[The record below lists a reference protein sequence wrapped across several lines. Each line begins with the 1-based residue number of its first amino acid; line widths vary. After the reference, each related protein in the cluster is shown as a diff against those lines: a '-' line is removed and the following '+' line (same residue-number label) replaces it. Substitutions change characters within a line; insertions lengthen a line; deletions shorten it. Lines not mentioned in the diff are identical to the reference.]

1 LAVGGSGVVPMAMTS
16 PLARVLRQAGDP
28 AIVDRLVGLPG
39 ADLTTLLLRVLR
51 LRTERL
57 SPADVFRRY
66 RADRF
71 VTPADVPHAR
81 LRATE
86 DRLISLLPAGF
97 RPITLAP
104 VAPLGLHSVVGPVH
118 QDKVLSTVRGNEV
131 AADPTN
137 GLALVAAE
145 ERQRLGP
152 RSTDVVRLAA
162 AQRVVRAQALR
173 APGLSAHF
181 GLLGMVTAGRDTGD
195 LEFERRY
202 AVEHLR
208 YLAAAL
214 PGRVE
219 LRLTAWQPRY
229 AVVADAVR
237 AALPDV
243 TVVDY
248 PDRAAGRDYYTGFA
262 FQVVLVDG
270 ARRSDVADGGFV
282 DWTQRLLGNRKE
294 RLFTSGVGIDRL
306 ATWEGGP

>member
-1 LAVGGSGVVPMAMTS
+1 MAMTS

-28 AIVDRLVGLPG
+28 GIMDRLVGLSG
-39 ADLTTLLLRVLR
+39 ADLTTLLLRVMR

-66 RADRF
+66 RDDRF
-71 VTPADVPHAR
+71 VTPSDVPYER

-86 DRLISLLPAGF
+86 DRLISLLPPGF
-97 RPITLAP
+97 RPVTLAP

-137 GLALVAAE
+137 GLALLAADA
-145 ERQRLGP
+145 RQRLGP
-152 RSTDVVRLAA
+152 RSTEEVRLAA
-162 AQRVVRAQALR
+162 TQRVVRAQFTGR
-173 APGLSAHF
+173 TPGLLAHF

-195 LEFERRY
+195 LEFERRH

-208 YLAAAL
+208 YVATAL

-219 LRLTAWQPRY
+219 LWLTVWEPRY

-243 TVVDY
+243 TVVDD
-248 PDRAAGRDYYTGFA
+248 PDREAGRDYYTGFA
-262 FQVVLVDG
+262 FKVNLVDG
-270 ARRSDVADGGFV
+270 TSRVDVGDGGFV

-294 RLFTSGVGIDRL
+294 RLLTSGIGIDRL
-306 ATWEGGP
+306 ATWDVGP

>member
-1 LAVGGSGVVPMAMTS
+1 MAMTS
-16 PLARVLRQAGDP
+16 PLARVVRQAGDP
-28 AIVDRLVGLPG
+28 AIMDRLVGLSG

-57 SPADVFRRY
+57 SPSDVFRRY
-66 RADRF
+66 REDRF
-71 VTPADVPHAR
+71 VAPAELPHAL

-86 DRLISLLPAGF
+86 DRLISLLPNGF
-97 RPITLAP
+97 QPVTLAP

-118 QDKVLSTVRGNEV
+118 QDKVLTTVRGTEV

-145 ERQRLGP
+145 ARQQLGP
-152 RSTDVVRLAA
+152 RSATEVRLAA

-173 APGLSAHF
+173 GPGLSAHF
-181 GLLGMVTAGRDTGD
+181 GLFGLVTAGRDTGD
-195 LEFERRY
+195 LEFERRH

-208 YLAAAL
+208 YVATAL

-229 AVVADAVR
+229 AVVVDAVR

-248 PDRAAGRDYYTGFA
+248 PDRESGRDYYTGFA
-262 FQVVLVDG
+262 FQAVLVDDT
-270 ARRSDVADGGFV
+270 RRFDVADGGFV
-282 DWTQRLLGNRKE
+282 NWTQRLLGNRKE
-294 RLFTSGVGIDRL
+294 RLLTTGIGIDRL
-306 ATWEGGP
+306 ATWDVGA

>member
-1 LAVGGSGVVPMAMTS
+1 MAMTS

-28 AIVDRLVGLPG
+28 GIMDRLVGLSG
-39 ADLTTLLLRVLR
+39 ADLTTLLLRVMR

-97 RPITLAP
+97 RPVTLAP

-118 QDKVLSTVRGNEV
+118 QDKVVSTVRGNEV

-137 GLALVAAE
+137 GLALVAADA
-145 ERQRLGP
+145 RQRLGP
-152 RSTDVVRLAA
+152 RSTEEVRLAA
-162 AQRVVRAQALR
+162 TQRVVRAQFTGR
-173 APGLSAHF
+173 TPGLLAHF

-195 LEFERRY
+195 LEFERRH

-208 YLAAAL
+208 YVATAL
-214 PGRVE
+214 PGPLE
-219 LRLTAWQPRY
+219 LRLTVWEPRY

-243 TVVDY
+243 TVVDD
-248 PDRAAGRDYYTGFA
+248 PDREAGRDYYTGLA
-262 FQVVLVDG
+262 FKVHLVDG
-270 ARRSDVADGGFV
+270 TSRVDVGDGGFV

-294 RLFTSGVGIDRL
+294 RLLISGIGIDRL
-306 ATWEGGP
+306 ATWEVGP